1 MKYEDLITNFTK
13 LLYATQEETIKNITT
28 KGIQETPDSI
38 SRGTEKKIIEEIQSR
53 ASDYIKE
60 NSNYRIIGL
69 HNREKYQSEILPSI
83 VEQIIKK
90 LDGTLQQ
97 NINNPFLQHLV
108 RKVELA
114 SIETELSLIAKA
126 KEQNQNSKRESNY
139 FMAGLSYNEQHL
151 KGLREQLRIQDRIEK
166 EKLQLQRQIQF
177 PSMYEKDQS
186 KPIEQQAHIEYL
198 YAQLEYQ
205 TAWNYYN
212 ESILQQNLAKSLGIS
227 CSITKEELSTWKQ
240 NVQRL
245 RETEAEKSRQYHEI
259 ASANE
264 SGFTPSTPGVQ
275 YQKLTN
281 QA

>member
-186 KPIEQQAHIEYL
+186 RPIEQQAHIEYL

-212 ESILQQNLAKSLGIS
+212 ESILQQNLAKSLGIKYLE
-227 CSITKEELSTWKQ
+227 TKRSKIKRGRSRKKQ
-240 NVQRL
+240 TIPRNCFSQ
-245 RETEAEKSRQYHEI
+245 
-259 ASANE
+259 
-264 SGFTPSTPGVQ
+264 
-275 YQKLTN
+275 
-281 QA
+281 